1 MNKLNTTD
9 RFTARTFATTFV
21 AATLLLMT
29 GNAQAQQV
37 ADTFVFPSAGQ
48 NQNQQAV
55 DSFQCQS
62 WARDLT
68 GFDPMRRAP
77 AATEPPPQSTVAQD
91 TTRGLFTGVLA
102 GAALG
107 AVVDGQDGAG
117 KGALAGGVLG
127 GLTGNARGRSNTA
140 NQRSTWEQRQAA
152 EYDQQ
157 RSNWNRAFAVCME
170 GRDYTVR

>member
-1 MNKLNTTD
+1 MNNLNTKN
-9 RFTARTFATTFV
+9 RFAARTAGATCL

-48 NQNQQAV
+48 SQEQQAV

-62 WARDLT
+62 WARDMT
-68 GFDPMRRAP
+68 GFDPMQRAP
-77 AATEPPPQSTVAQD
+77 AATQPPPQSTVAQD

-117 KGALAGGVLG
+117 KGALAGGLLG
-127 GLTGNARGRSNTA
+127 GLSGNARGRSNTA
-140 NQRSTWEQRQAA
+140 DQRSAWEQQQAA
-152 EYDQQ
+152 EYNGQ
-157 RSNWNRAFAVCME
+157 RSNWNRAFAACME
-170 GRDYTVR
+170 GREYTVR